1 MAMRTPKISHRKC
14 TRVVAVV
21 AATALLALPQ
31 GVQAAAKTGSGGGKP
46 TTTQAKTDV
55 ETSVSDLADPVN
67 LGDEVTYRVVVRNVS
82 SVTATDLNVGVSVDR
97 ASSLGDN
104 DNRGAVIY
112 SSVSPSKGSCSMASW
127 DLYGYGP
134 DLPLYHS
141 WVGLSFGWD
150 FGWLGGNDYSV
161 GRGSEPV
168 CKIPTLAPGE
178 TSTIDVVVRPTY
190 PSRYEDPSPSLRAHA
205 YHSTIR
211 LPCAGICESLDGNPE
226 NDRDGETTTVT
237 IGSDAGDCVLTGV
250 VDADGSCA
258 GL

>member
-1 MAMRTPKISHRKC
+1 MRTPKTSHRKC

-21 AATALLALPQ
+21 AAAALLALPQ
-31 GVQAAAKTGSGGGKP
+31 VVQAAAKAGSGGGKGKP
-46 TTTQAKTDV
+46 TTTEAKTDV
-55 ETSVSDLADPVN
+55 ATSVSDLADPVN
-67 LGDEVTYRVVVRNVS
+67 LGDEVTYRVVVSNVS
-82 SVTATDLNVGVSVDR
+82 SVTARDLNVGVSVHS
-97 ASSLGDN
+97 ANSLG
-104 DNRGAVIY
+104 VVVLY
-112 SSVSPSKGSCSMASW
+112 SSVTPSKGSCSMARGG
-127 DLYGYGP
+127 DLYGYGSV
-134 DLPLYHS
+134 LPLDHS
-141 WVGLSFGWD
+141 WVGLRFGLD
-150 FGWLGGNDYSV
+150 FGWLGGGDYRV
-161 GRGSEPV
+161 GRGSQPV

-237 IGSDAGDCVLTGV
+237 TGSDAGDCVLTGV
-250 VDADGSCA
+250 VDADGACA